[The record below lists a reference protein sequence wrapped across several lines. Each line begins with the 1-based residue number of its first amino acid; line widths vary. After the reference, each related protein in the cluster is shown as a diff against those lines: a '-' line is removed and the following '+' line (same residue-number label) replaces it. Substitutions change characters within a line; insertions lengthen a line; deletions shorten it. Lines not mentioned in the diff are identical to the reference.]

1 MPIQQTG
8 GDYDGDFFPGGNQ
21 KASGPPSGPP
31 GGGPPGGVGGPG
43 GFGGLRP
50 NIFQG
55 LGSVRDGQLPI
66 LLRKRGLRVP
76 GVTPGAPGKSDTVP
90 AMLTP
95 GEMVMNRGVTQ
106 NPELMDFLMQLNQQ
120 GAASQGAQ
128 GYEDGGMVPDEGGA
142 VSPES
147 PALRFIRLLLSLD
160 DGGVEGFAYG
170 GVAGAGPFGQNLPTT
185 GWSRFGTHTLGPAR
199 PAGGS
204 PFGSP
209 APVAAPGAPPMT
221 RDSEGNV
228 TNFNP
233 QSPWAGLQGNQNA
246 FGLGLLYRGIGN
258 AGAAGAFD
266 PGGNQ
271 QLINQQIE
279 AAQGT
284 KDALVRRQMTAADLN
299 GLDPAQAA
307 VARQQA
313 LRETGR
319 GVQDIAANVRA
330 GAADRAQSFNED
342 LYRQATQGGIGYS
355 LNEQQGR
362 NERIAQNNAG
372 RNANQAGGGWLG
384 QTVGGAIGGWAGGG
398 FKRPFGGK

>member
-21 KASGPPSGPP
+21 KASGPGPGGPP
-31 GGGPPGGVGGPG
+31 GGGPPGGVGATGL
-43 GFGGLRP
+43 GFGMRPQIFNGL
-50 NIFQG
+50 QG
-55 LGSVRDGQLPI
+55 IGDGQLPI

-76 GVTPGAPGKSDTVP
+76 GVTPGPPGKSDTVP

-95 GEMVMNRGVTQ
+95 GEMVMNRGVTS
-106 NPELMDFLMQLNQQ
+106 NPELMQMLMQMNQQ
-120 GAASQGAQ
+120 GAAAQ
-128 GYEDGGMVPDEGGA
+128 GYADGGVVPEEGA
-142 VSPES
+142 PMPES

-160 DGGVEGFAYG
+160 GGGVEGFANG
-170 GVAGAGPFGQNLPTT
+170 GIAGFGSGGGMFRGQQPNLSTM
-185 GWSRFGTHTLGPAR
+185 GGRR
-199 PAGGS
+199 PQPLGS
-204 PFGSP
+204 PFGQP
-209 APVAAPGAPPMT
+209 GGQAAAPPQPGGFQYN

-233 QSPWAGLQGNQNA
+233 NDPYGGLAGSQNP
-246 FGLGLLYRGIGN
+246 FGLGLLYRGIGQ
-258 AGAAGAFD
+258 AGQGGAFD
-266 PGGNQ
+266 PRGNQ
-271 QLINQQIE
+271 ALVNQQIE

-284 KDALVRRQMTAADLN
+284 KDALVRRQMTAADLG
-299 GLDPAQAA
+299 GLDPAQQA
-307 VARQQA
+307 VARLQA

-342 LYRQATQGGIGYS
+342 LYRQATQGGLGYT

-372 RNANQAGGGWLG
+372 RNANQAMGGWGG
-384 QTVGGAIGGWAGGG
+384 QLAGAALGGWAGGG
-398 FKRPFGGK
+398 FKRPFGN